1 MSNYNTLK
9 ATINANIKQNGNQEI
24 TGQIL
29 NSVLNQ
35 MVTTLGAGYQFAGL
49 ATTATNP
56 GTPDAKVFY
65 IANGKGTYT
74 NFSGLEVTEDEVVV
88 LYYDTEWHKVAT
100 GIASQAKLAELEN
113 SLALKLDIDAR
124 DTNVIPQEGNIF
136 TDIYDYYTTY
146 AVGVTYKNRTSATQ
160 MFNVIRTKIRG
171 VPDIVRVF
179 IFTEEQYANNHQG
192 AALYTADWDKI
203 YEGNNLDRITL
214 DNIINLPVGSSIAV
228 IAYSQSKNCSYPIW
242 RDINNDKGYAALMG
256 LDNADESSQLIATTN
271 EYCCIPPELTFEVPF
286 VRKEDLNNNIDAEIA
301 KFVRE
306 IVNITNDDDEF
317 AIMNKFLYAYKKGN
331 CDVIFEGGEYVLKE
345 IYPYINTHQSDFGQ
359 GWGLGLPIGNNCRYY
374 FNGSTIISEQPTS
387 GELDSRHILN
397 ACGTAPHANPGV
409 TNFELYDAILINKS
423 GKYCIHDEG
432 NSCDNSYKHIY
443 NNIKFVYDSTN
454 GTPNDGGFCF
464 GCGTGFNCIFEFVN
478 CSFYSGGDNSYTMI
492 FHGCADN
499 VDTPI
504 RMSVVMNN
512 CYANQSIEISEA
524 LFNHDRDIISMTI
537 TGCKATLIAGTSI
550 AKYLFMLNNE
560 ISL

>member
-29 NSVLNQ
+29 NSVLNA
-35 MVTTLGAGYQFAGL
+35 MVTTLGAEYQFAGV
-49 ATTATNP
+49 ATIDTNP

-74 NFSGLEVTEDEVVV
+74 NFGSLEVIEDEVVV

-100 GIASQAKLAELEN
+100 GMASQAKLAELEN
-113 SLALKLDIDAR
+113 SLASKLDIDAR
-124 DTNVIPQEGNIF
+124 DTYVIPQEGNIY

-146 AVGVTYKNRTSATQ
+146 VVGITYKNRTSAPQ
-160 MFNVIRTKIRG
+160 MFNVIRTKMRG

-192 AALYTADWDKI
+192 AALYTSDWDKI
-203 YEGNNLDRITL
+203 YEGNNLDKITL
-214 DNIINLPVGSSIAV
+214 DNTINLPVGSSIAV

-242 RDINNDKGYAALMG
+242 RDINNDKGYAALIG
-256 LDNADESSQLIATTN
+256 LDNAQESSQLLATID

-286 VRKEDLNNNIDAEIA
+286 VRKKDLNNNIDTEIA

-306 IVNITNDDDEF
+306 IVNITKDDDEF

-345 IYPYINTHQSDFGQ
+345 IYPYINTHQSEFGQ

-387 GELDSRHILN
+387 GELDSRNILN

-432 NSCDNSYKHIY
+432 NSCDNPYKHIY
-443 NNIKFVYDSTN
+443 NNIKFVYDSTD
-454 GTPNDGGFCF
+454 GTPNNGGFCF

-478 CSFYSGGDNSYTMI
+478 CSFYAGNNSYTMI
-492 FHGCADN
+492 LHGCADN
-499 VDTPI
+499 VNTPI
-504 RMSVVMNN
+504 RMSLIMNN
-512 CYANQSIEISEA
+512 CNANQSIEISES
-524 LFNHDRDIISMTI
+524 LFDHDRDVISMTI

-560 ISL
+560 IS